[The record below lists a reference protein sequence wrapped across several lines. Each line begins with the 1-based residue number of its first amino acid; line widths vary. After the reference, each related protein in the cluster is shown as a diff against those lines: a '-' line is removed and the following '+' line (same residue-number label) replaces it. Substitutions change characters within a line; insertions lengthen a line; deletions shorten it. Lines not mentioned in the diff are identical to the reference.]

1 MAWFTRPH
9 AHTWAA
15 RYTDLP
21 SNWNQHNIW
30 PSPPL
35 RSQVNCIRCDAVFI
49 QQRGESPYC
58 GFCRD
63 DPDADSSSS
72 DGSEPSTPDSDSDG
86 SDGRSEEVSGLSD
99 ESSPSTAGS
108 KYSRSTRVSSSSGDD
123 DSDNGDMYD
132 IRIRGNNSVSKGA
145 NQMLKHSVA
154 MLDLWK
160 KLNVIE
166 GLFTRLEQIE
176 A

>member
-9 AHTWAA
+9 THTWAA

-58 GFCRD
+58 IFCRD
-63 DPDADSSSS
+63 NPEADSSSS

-86 SDGRSEEVSGLSD
+86 SDGGSELIIGLSD

-108 KYSRSTRVSSSSGDD
+108 EYSWSTRVSSSSCDD
-123 DSDNGDMYD
+123 DSENGERLN
-132 IRIRGNNSVSKGA
+132 IRIRDNNCDSKDL
-145 NQMLKHSVA
+145 NRRLELPIA

-160 KLNVIE
+160 RLNDIE